1 MHTHTLLKN
10 PAFKMSVYFHT
21 SQINRKE
28 KNLVLLGNMGFGQQ
42 PILYAKNPF
51 FRTAGRIN
59 YFEVENLR

>member
-28 KNLVLLGNMGFGQQ
+28 KKLVLLGNMGFGQQ
-42 PILYAKNPF
+42 SILYAKNPF